1 MFWVRTV
8 RRDRGVN
15 GPCVTEDDRRFEA
28 LFNENFGD
36 VLAYAIRR
44 CPSREDAE
52 DVVAET
58 FAVAWRRLEDLPAG
72 DEARLWLFGTARLI
86 RSNRIRGHGRR
97 QRLLDRLRH
106 RVRHAD
112 APGVDRDVIA
122 HQRLRQAMSALSEA
136 DREILGLH
144 AWEGLT
150 SEQIATT
157 LEISVAAAWKR
168 LQRARDRLTVHWEG
182 TDEDNP
188 IATRPATA
196 GKGIR

>member
-1 MFWVRTV
+1 M
-8 RRDRGVN
+8 
-15 GPCVTEDDRRFEA
+15 TEDDKRFEA
-28 LFNENFGD
+28 LYNGNFGD
-36 VLAYAIRR
+36 VLAYALRR

-58 FAVAWRRLEDLPAG
+58 FAVAWRRLDELPED

-97 QRLLDRLRH
+97 QRLLGRLRH
-106 RVRHAD
+106 RVRQTD
-112 APGVDRDVIA
+112 LPGVEGGVIA

-136 DREILGLH
+136 DREVLGLH

-150 SEQIATT
+150 AEQIATT

-168 LQRARDRLTVHWEG
+168 LQRARDRLAAHWED
-182 TDEDNP
+182 TDDPGEVV
-188 IATRPATA
+188 TRPATA